1 MAARLISKSGELTL
15 TLLAFTHTG
24 FTRPLVTLML
34 LHPKSLLNLPRAN
47 LAGLSDNLHIDIE
60 IRSRSA
66 LDSSA
71 GPESCVKSG
80 VPHCVNCFGPRPA
93 DGFPLEALPTVSLLK
108 PSLRLETRA
117 QPTSAAGQVDAAA
130 LAARVPSLTD
140 ATRQHLT
147 P

>member
-1 MAARLISKSGELTL
+1 
-15 TLLAFTHTG
+15 
-24 FTRPLVTLML
+24 ML

-66 LDSSA
+66 LDNSA

-117 QPTSAAGQVDAAA
+117 QPTSAASASHGD
-130 LAARVPSLTD
+130 LA
-140 ATRQHLT
+140 LT
-147 P
+147 PSGVCGSSISKAFSVSATEP

>member
-1 MAARLISKSGELTL
+1 M
-15 TLLAFTHTG
+15 H
-24 FTRPLVTLML
+24 ML

-47 LAGLSDNLHIDIE
+47 LAGLSDNLHINIE

-80 VPHCVNCFGPRPA
+80 VPKA
-93 DGFPLEALPTVSLLK
+93 
-108 PSLRLETRA
+108 
-117 QPTSAAGQVDAAA
+117 
-130 LAARVPSLTD
+130 TD
-140 ATRQHLT
+140 AHLNVRARKL